1 MHPDTLQMLVP
12 VIHHWLAVSFP
23 LGILLGVLLGPAR
36 VSGVDFRQWFWDPT
50 QTSEVKDDSWIGL
63 VRGAAH
69 VLAGA
74 LAISLLLGAAWQW
87 LYLERICR
95 LDNFTGVFSILAD
108 CIWYW
113 WNWKDVTAIA
123 AGVVVTQVITEM
135 AWNAGLKWLP
145 ALPARGRT
153 LVDRSPRATLA
164 QQAKPPAT
172 RRIVI
177 CCDGTWNWPRPERET
192 NVVRL
197 LRAIKPVGL
206 LSGGQPVTQI
216 VHYHLGVG
224 TGNILDR
231 AVGGG
236 TGVGLSDSVK
246 SCYGFLVDNYEPG
259 DEILLFGFSRGSYV
273 VRSVAGMV
281 GSVGLLQKREM
292 THFYDAWDWYSKR
305 HGRHPHQLDV
315 FARDRNKPETVTIQC
330 IGVWDT
336 VGALGIPGTRFC
348 AQDYTFHQTA
358 LGPYVHHA
366 FQALAID
373 EKRGNFQAA
382 PWVPPL
388 RAEVPQVLEQV
399 WFAGVHSNIG
409 GGYDD
414 HGLSDTT
421 LLWMVS
427 QILQYHLLDLD
438 TDCIVSALDQSAP
451 YLHGKLI
458 ESRTAVW
465 VALGCAVPRPVGMTS
480 VSEKIHESV
489 RQYHLG
495 FYAGDR
501 RQDWL
506 KRHTDIPTFY
516 RTQFEIDNAV
526 KPGHKKSRVE
536 RPKVQPE
543 KIGLCDWIM
552 QQVGGSS

>member
-1 MHPDTLQMLVP
+1 MHPDTLQMLIRVF
-12 VIHHWLAVSFP
+12 HHWLAVGFP
-23 LGILLGVLLGPAR
+23 LCILLGVLLGPAR
-36 VSGVDFRQWFWDPT
+36 VSGADFRQWFWDPT
-50 QTSEVKDDSWIGL
+50 QPNEVRDDSWIGL
-63 VRGAAH
+63 MRSAAH

-74 LAISLLLGAAWQW
+74 LTASLLIGATWQW
-87 LYLERICR
+87 LYLDRTCR
-95 LDNFTGVFSILAD
+95 WDNLTGVFSILSD
-108 CIWYW
+108 CVFYW
-113 WNWKDVTAIA
+113 WSWKDVTAIA
-123 AGVVVTQVITEM
+123 AGVVVTQFITEM

-145 ALPARGRT
+145 ALPARGRW
-153 LVDRSPRATLA
+153 LVDRSPRTEPA
-164 QQAKPPAT
+164 QQTKPPAT
-172 RRIVI
+172 RRLII
-177 CCDGTWNWPRPERET
+177 CCDGTWNWPQPQRET

-197 LRAIKPVGL
+197 LRAIRPLGKR
-206 LSGGQPVTQI
+206 SDGGPVTQI
-216 VHYHLGVG
+216 VHYHLGIG

-246 SCYGFLVDNYEPG
+246 SCYGFLVDNYEPD

-292 THFYDAWDWYSKR
+292 TRFYDAWDWYAKR
-305 HGRHPHQLDV
+305 QS
-315 FARDRNKPETVTIQC
+315 RDPEKLHAIAPLRNKPETVTMQC

-336 VGALGIPGTRFC
+336 VGALGIPGSRFC

-382 PWVPPL
+382 PWAPPPH
-388 RAEVPQVLEQV
+388 AEVPQVLEQV

-427 QILQYHLLDLD
+427 QIRQYNLLDLD
-438 TDCIVSALDQSAP
+438 IDCIIKSLDQSAP
-451 YLHGKLI
+451 YLTGKLI
-458 ESRTAVW
+458 ESRTALW

-480 VSEKIHESV
+480 TSEKIHESA
-489 RQYHLG
+489 REYRLG
-495 FYAGDR
+495 VYAGDR
-501 RQDWL
+501 RKTWL
-506 KRHTDIPTFY
+506 SHHNDIPTFC
-516 RTQFEIDNAV
+516 RTPFEIKYAV
-526 KPGHKKSRVE
+526 KPEDKKPRT
-536 RPKVQPE
+536 QPPNFQPSGL
-543 KIGLCDWIM
+543 GLCGWIM